1 MHFCFIGQYSPEA
14 VGAMIDHPEV
24 NRHEATRKLIE
35 AAGAKLISMYN
46 MPAEGPGVLVIFDAP
61 DTESAAA
68 IVAVIVSTGAAKQIK
83 LMSLFTAEE
92 VTSVRKKAHQVRA
105 AYLPPNKA

>member
-1 MHFCFIGQYSPEA
+1 MHFCFMGQYSPES
-14 VGAMIDHPEV
+14 VSAMIDHPEV
-24 NRHEATRKLIE
+24 NRLEATRKLIE

-83 LMSLFTAEE
+83 LMSLFTGEE
-92 VTSVRKKAHQVRA
+92 VTRVRKKANHIRA
-105 AYLPPNKA
+105 AYAAPNKA

>member
-14 VGAMIDHPEV
+14 VSAMIDHPEV
-24 NRHEATRKLIE
+24 NRHEATKKLIE

-61 DTESAAA
+61 DPETAAA
-68 IVAVIVSTGAAKQIK
+68 IVGVIVSTGAAKAIK
-83 LMSLFTAEE
+83 LMNLFTADE
-92 VTSVRKKAHQVRA
+92 VAKVRRKGAQIRA
-105 AYLPPNKA
+105 AYAPPNKG

>member
-14 VGAMIDHPEV
+14 VSAMIDHPEV
-24 NRHEATRKLIE
+24 NRLEATRKLIE
-35 AAGAKLISMYN
+35 SAGAKLISMYN
-46 MPAEGPGVLVIFDAP
+46 MPAEGPGVLVIFEAP

-83 LMSLFTAEE
+83 LMSLFTAGE
-92 VTSVRKKAHQVRA
+92 VTRVRKKAHQIRA
-105 AYLPPNKA
+105 DYVAPNKA

>member
-14 VGAMIDHPEV
+14 VSALIDHPEV
-24 NRHEATRKLIE
+24 NRHEATKKLIE

-46 MPAEGPGVLVIFDAP
+46 MPADGPGELMIFDAP
-61 DTESAAA
+61 DPESAAA
-68 IVAVIVSTGAAKQIK
+68 IVAVIVSTGAATQVK
-83 LMSLFTAEE
+83 LMNLFTAEE
-92 VTSVRKKAHQVRA
+92 VAKVRKKGNAIRS